1 MRLSSGT
8 SSPLSGPPS
17 KMPHSTAVRTS
28 QLVKAGVS
36 YWKRYKLPFISARYK
51 WRGKNSQVQS
61 ARVYLSPE
69 KFAAMTI
76 AMWRMSILEINWS
89 LSSHR
94 TSVCIVH
101 PCYGLPAH
109 AFVKYSSS
117 PTNAKSG
124 FFMFH
129 SSLTSPAPIQDC
141 LESHDSKVLRE
152 FLAALDRNSRM
163 IEERHP
169 TTLQLSLLNI
179 IVFDV
184 VNGPFSTSQFL
195 SDSKDLIEIRL
206 TSTHTADI
214 RPRA

>member
-1 MRLSSGT
+1 MRLCSGT

-76 AMWRMSILEINWS
+76 AMWRMSILEITWS

-94 TSVCIVH
+94 TSVCIV
-101 PCYGLPAH
+101 PPLLR
-109 AFVKYSSS
+109 
-117 PTNAKSG
+117 
-124 FFMFH
+124 
-129 SSLTSPAPIQDC
+129 LTSPRLCQ
-141 LESHDSKVLRE
+141 VLFQSYKR
-152 FLAALDRNSRM
+152 
-163 IEERHP
+163 
-169 TTLQLSLLNI
+169 
-179 IVFDV
+179 
-184 VNGPFSTSQFL
+184 
-195 SDSKDLIEIRL
+195 EIRL
-206 TSTHTADI
+206 LYVPLITHVPSSHSGLPGKPRQQSPSRI
-214 RPRA
+214 SRGSRPK